1 MESVDYFIVETIINF
16 SLQPPPFCIR
26 FSLNSDFIF
35 HSISFHSRKLLP
47 NVSRLL
53 KKESAQLFLLFLL

>member
-16 SLQPPPFCIR
+16 HFNPPFCIR